1 MPQLFNNAVITD
13 GGAALLA
20 MAQAGQAKVKFTRM
34 AVGDGVYAA
43 AEKDMRFLQAATRL
57 KAERNSY
64 HLSGIEVVSGH
75 SVKLTALIT
84 NQDPAT
90 SATLIDAGYYIN
102 ELGIFAK
109 PDVAGGQEVLYSI
122 AVTAGDHGD
131 YMPPYNGYHPAQI
144 IQDYY
149 VTVDNS
155 AEAVIQAGTGAVA
168 LAEDLQVLKEQVE
181 QHAAGNDR
189 EFARIWGFLGDLY
202 CLAVEMDIDNIIG
215 GTYVDDDTTGGGFF
229 EVGTDGDIDA
239 IINGSYVGAD
249 TGTGGGGAQGGVTGQ
264 MITEI
269 VDNAFREV

>member
-20 MAQAGQAKVKFTRM
+20 LAQAGQARVQFTRM
-34 AVGDGVYAA
+34 AVGDGVYSE
-43 AEKDMRFLQAATRL
+43 AEKDMVSLQAAAGL
-57 KAERNSY
+57 KAEKNSY
-64 HLSGIEVVSGH
+64 WLSGIEVVSGH
-75 SVKLTALIT
+75 SVKLPALIT

-90 SATLIDAGYYIN
+90 SATLINTGYYIN
-102 ELGIFAK
+102 EIGVFAK
-109 PDVAGGQEVLYSI
+109 PDTPGGKEVLYSI
-122 AVTAGDHGD
+122 AVTAGGHGD

-155 AEAVIQAGTGAVA
+155 AEAVIQAGQGAVA
-168 LAEDLQVLKEQVE
+168 LAEDLQGLREQVG

-202 CLAVEMDIDNIIG
+202 CLAVEADIDDIIG

-229 EVGTDGDIDA
+229 EVGTDGDIDD
-239 IINGSYVGAD
+239 IINGSYVGTD
-249 TGTGGGGAQGGVTGQ
+249 IGTGGSGTQGGVTGQ